1 MFRVQSGHWDKLE
14 QDAKFI
20 RKQVFII
27 EQNIPEEEEWDDQ
40 DMISDHF
47 VVYDQDQP
55 IATARLLQ
63 NNSVGRVAVLKAYR
77 GQGIGRMIMLEIIRQ
92 AHQQDRKPVGRAH
105 RRRGRRRAEPGHG
118 RHRLRA
124 VRQQLRPARLRV
136 AGVRTLILTK
146 ILTNFRPTGILP

>member
-1 MFRVQSGHWDKLE
+1 MYRVQSGHWDKLE

-77 GQGIGRMIMLEIIRQ
+77 GQGIGSMIMLEIIRQ
-92 AHQQDRKPVGRAH
+92 AHQQDRKFLHLSSQVHAISFYEKLGFSIQGDAYDECGIPH
-105 RRRGRRRAEPGHG
+105 IKM
-118 RHRLRA
+118 
-124 VRQQLRPARLRV
+124 QLV
-136 AGVRTLILTK
+136 IETK
-146 ILTNFRPTGILP
+146 NH

>member
-1 MFRVQSGHWDKLE
+1 MYRVQRGHWDKLE

-63 NNSVGRVAVLKAYR
+63 NNSVGRVAVLKTYR
-77 GQGIGRMIMLEIIRQ
+77 GQGVGRMIMLEIIRQ
-92 AHQQDRKPVGRAH
+92 AHQQDRTF
-105 RRRGRRRAEPGHG
+105 
-118 RHRLRA
+118 L
-124 VRQQLRPARLRV
+124 QLSSQVHAISFYEKLGFSIEGDAYDECGIPHIKMQLV
-136 AGVRTLILTK
+136 IKTK
-146 ILTNFRPTGILP
+146 KH

>member
-1 MFRVQSGHWDKLE
+1 MYRVQSGHWNKLE

-92 AHQQDRKPVGRAH
+92 AHQQDRKFLHLSSQVHAISFYEKLGFSIQGDAYDECGIPH
-105 RRRGRRRAEPGHG
+105 IKM
-118 RHRLRA
+118 
-124 VRQQLRPARLRV
+124 QLV
-136 AGVRTLILTK
+136 IETK
-146 ILTNFRPTGILP
+146 NH

>member
-1 MFRVQSGHWDKLE
+1 MFRVQSGHWNKLE
-14 QDAKFI
+14 QDVKFI

-77 GQGIGRMIMLEIIRQ
+77 GQGIGRMIMLEIIQQ
-92 AHQQDRKPVGRAH
+92 AHQQDRKF
-105 RRRGRRRAEPGHG
+105 
-118 RHRLRA
+118 L
-124 VRQQLRPARLRV
+124 QLSSQVHAISFYEKLGFSIQGDAYDECGIPHIKMQLV
-136 AGVRTLILTK
+136 IETK
-146 ILTNFRPTGILP
+146 KH

>member
-77 GQGIGRMIMLEIIRQ
+77 GQGIGSMIMLEIIRQ
-92 AHQQDRKPVGRAH
+92 AHQQDRKF
-105 RRRGRRRAEPGHG
+105 
-118 RHRLRA
+118 L
-124 VRQQLRPARLRV
+124 QLSSQVHAISFYEKLGFSIQGDAYDECGIPHIKMQLV
-136 AGVRTLILTK
+136 IETK
-146 ILTNFRPTGILP
+146 NH

>member
-1 MFRVQSGHWDKLE
+1 L
-14 QDAKFI
+14 I
-20 RKQVFII
+20 RTQVFII
-27 EQNIPEEEEWDDQ
+27 EQNIPEEDEWDDQ

-92 AHQQDRKPVGRAH
+92 AHQQDRKFLHLSSQVHAISFYEKLGFSIQGDAYDECGIPH
-105 RRRGRRRAEPGHG
+105 IKM
-118 RHRLRA
+118 
-124 VRQQLRPARLRV
+124 QLV
-136 AGVRTLILTK
+136 IETK
-146 ILTNFRPTGILP
+146 NH

>member
-47 VVYDQDQP
+47 VVYDQNQP

-63 NNSVGRVAVLKAYR
+63 NNSVGRVAVLKSYR

-92 AHQQDRKPVGRAH
+92 AHQQDRKFLHLSSQVHAISFYEKLGFSIKGDAYDECGIPH
-105 RRRGRRRAEPGHG
+105 IKM
-118 RHRLRA
+118 
-124 VRQQLRPARLRV
+124 QLV
-136 AGVRTLILTK
+136 IETK
-146 ILTNFRPTGILP
+146 NH

>member
-1 MFRVQSGHWDKLE
+1 MFIVQSGHWDKLE

-77 GQGIGRMIMLEIIRQ
+77 GQGIGRIIMLEIIRQ
-92 AHQQDRKPVGRAH
+92 AHQQDRKF
-105 RRRGRRRAEPGHG
+105 
-118 RHRLRA
+118 L
-124 VRQQLRPARLRV
+124 QLSSQVHAISFYEKLGFSIQGDAYDECGIPHIKMQLV
-136 AGVRTLILTK
+136 IETK
-146 ILTNFRPTGILP
+146 NH

>member
-77 GQGIGRMIMLEIIRQ
+77 GQGIGRMIMLEVIRQ
-92 AHQQDRKPVGRAH
+92 AHQQDRKF
-105 RRRGRRRAEPGHG
+105 
-118 RHRLRA
+118 L
-124 VRQQLRPARLRV
+124 QLSSQVHAISFYEKLGFSIQGDAYDECGIPHIKMQLV
-136 AGVRTLILTK
+136 IETK
-146 ILTNFRPTGILP
+146 NH

>member
-63 NNSVGRVAVLKAYR
+63 NNSVGRVAVLKSYR

-92 AHQQDRKPVGRAH
+92 VHQQDRKF
-105 RRRGRRRAEPGHG
+105 
-118 RHRLRA
+118 L
-124 VRQQLRPARLRV
+124 QLSSQVHAISFNEKLGFSIQGDAYDECGIPHIKMQLV
-136 AGVRTLILTK
+136 IETK
-146 ILTNFRPTGILP
+146 NH

>member
-63 NNSVGRVAVLKAYR
+63 NNSVGRVAVLKTYR

-92 AHQQDRKPVGRAH
+92 AHQQDRKFLHLSSQVHAISFYEKLGFSIQGDAYDECGIPHIKMQLVIETKKTLK
-105 RRRGRRRAEPGHG
+105 RR
-118 RHRLRA
+118 
-124 VRQQLRPARLRV
+124 
-136 AGVRTLILTK
+136 
-146 ILTNFRPTGILP
+146 FRS

>member
-63 NNSVGRVAVLKAYR
+63 NNSVGRVAVLKTYR

-92 AHQQDRKPVGRAH
+92 AHQQDRKF
-105 RRRGRRRAEPGHG
+105 
-118 RHRLRA
+118 L
-124 VRQQLRPARLRV
+124 QLSSQVHAISFYEKIGFSIQGDAYDECGIPHIKMQLV
-136 AGVRTLILTK
+136 IETK
-146 ILTNFRPTGILP
+146 KH

>member
-1 MFRVQSGHWDKLE
+1 MHRVQSGHWDKLE

-77 GQGIGRMIMLEIIRQ
+77 GQGIGRMIMLEIIRL
-92 AHQQDRKPVGRAH
+92 AH
-105 RRRGRRRAEPGHG
+105 RQHRTFLQLSSQVHAISFYEKLGFSIQGDAYDECGIPHIKMQLVIGTKKSLKRR
-118 RHRLRA
+118 
-124 VRQQLRPARLRV
+124 
-136 AGVRTLILTK
+136 
-146 ILTNFRPTGILP
+146 FRS

>member
-63 NNSVGRVAVLKAYR
+63 NNSVGRVAVLKTYR

-92 AHQQDRKPVGRAH
+92 AHQQDRKFLHLSSQVHAISFYEKLGFSIQGDAYDECGIPH
-105 RRRGRRRAEPGHG
+105 IKM
-118 RHRLRA
+118 
-124 VRQQLRPARLRV
+124 QLV
-136 AGVRTLILTK
+136 IETK
-146 ILTNFRPTGILP
+146 NH

>member
-1 MFRVQSGHWDKLE
+1 MYRVQSGHWDKLE

-92 AHQQDRKPVGRAH
+92 AHQQDRKFLHLSSQVHAISFYEKLGFSIQGDAYDECGIPH
-105 RRRGRRRAEPGHG
+105 IKM
-118 RHRLRA
+118 
-124 VRQQLRPARLRV
+124 QLV
-136 AGVRTLILTK
+136 IETK
-146 ILTNFRPTGILP
+146 KH

>member
-77 GQGIGRMIMLEIIRQ
+77 GQGIGSMIMLEIIRQ
-92 AHQQDRKPVGRAH
+92 AHQQDRKF
-105 RRRGRRRAEPGHG
+105 
-118 RHRLRA
+118 L
-124 VRQQLRPARLRV
+124 QLSSQVHAISFYEKLGFSIQGDAYDECGIPHIKMQLV
-136 AGVRTLILTK
+136 IETK
-146 ILTNFRPTGILP
+146 KH

>member
-77 GQGIGRMIMLEIIRQ
+77 GHGIGRMIILEIIRQ
-92 AHQQDRKPVGRAH
+92 AHQQDRKF
-105 RRRGRRRAEPGHG
+105 
-118 RHRLRA
+118 L
-124 VRQQLRPARLRV
+124 QLSSQVHAISFYEKLGFSIQGDAYDECGIPHIKMQLV
-136 AGVRTLILTK
+136 IETK
-146 ILTNFRPTGILP
+146 NH

>member
-1 MFRVQSGHWDKLE
+1 MYRVQSGHWDKLE

-63 NNSVGRVAVLKAYR
+63 HNSVGRVAVLKAYR

-92 AHQQDRKPVGRAH
+92 AHQQDRKF
-105 RRRGRRRAEPGHG
+105 
-118 RHRLRA
+118 L
-124 VRQQLRPARLRV
+124 QLSSQVHAISFYEKLGFSIQGDAYDECGIPHIKMQLV
-136 AGVRTLILTK
+136 IETK
-146 ILTNFRPTGILP
+146 NH